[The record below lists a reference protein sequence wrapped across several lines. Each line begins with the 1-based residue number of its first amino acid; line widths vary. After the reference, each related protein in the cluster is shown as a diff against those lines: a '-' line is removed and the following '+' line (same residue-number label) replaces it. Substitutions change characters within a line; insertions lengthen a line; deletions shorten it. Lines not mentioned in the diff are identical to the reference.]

1 MRLSPYQMQGRSMFI
16 QVQDTP
22 NPLSLKF
29 MPGVRLLDNGC
40 TFDFPSLQSA
50 KKSPLARLLF
60 RIEGVKGV
68 FFGSDFITITKNEED
83 LDWAVLK
90 PHVFATIMDFLATG
104 QPAVSEEIVA
114 PSDTEVQSED
124 SEVVAMIK
132 ELLDSRIRP
141 TVQEDGGDI
150 TFVSFHDGV
159 VKLKLQGSCTGCPSS
174 VVTLKN
180 GIQNMLQFY
189 IPEITSVEQVENE
202 NGDNENGNKTLEHKS
217 GTAE

>member
-1 MRLSPYQMQGRSMFI
+1 
-16 QVQDTP
+16 
-22 NPLSLKF
+22 
-29 MPGVRLLDNGC
+29 
-40 TFDFPSLQSA
+40 
-50 KKSPLARLLF
+50 LLF

-68 FFGSDFITITKNEED
+68 FLGSDFITITKNEED
-83 LDWAVLK
+83 LDWAVVK

-114 PSDTEVQSED
+114 PADTEVRPED

-174 VVTLKN
+174 AVTLKN

-189 IPEITSVEQVENE
+189 IPEIKSVEQVEN
-202 NGDNENGNKTLEHKS
+202 DTDDNGNGNVIRTLEHKS